1 MGKMG
6 MFQVTRRVS
15 LSLRYLKWNYGI
27 QKWTDRTAI
36 VDVFL
41 IYLTIQS
48 RWTIV
53 RSRDLTLKMVFEDQ
67 GLILYQNDPCR
78 KVFVGWWMK
87 ICEIIQGDKHHLV
100 RPISWFVSIHPT
112 QMKFNLRQPGW
123 NSYGTN
129 LRTETPGEPV
139 TWAWFSLFMKP
150 VIGVPP
156 NVYEWN
162 FMAQPKV
169 TYKFPKWFSG
179 FTLVKWLQAWI
190 SSLHSLGIAR
200 GSLLWVP
207 NASRQGVA
215 LHAAPQP
222 QPMPTLTPGTRLRV
236 EDREIIVAL
245 KTIKSV

>member
-1 MGKMG
+1 
-6 MFQVTRRVS
+6 
-15 LSLRYLKWNYGI
+15 
-27 QKWTDRTAI
+27 
-36 VDVFL
+36 
-41 IYLTIQS
+41 
-48 RWTIV
+48 
-53 RSRDLTLKMVFEDQ
+53 
-67 GLILYQNDPCR
+67 
-78 KVFVGWWMK
+78 MK

-100 RPISWFVSIHPT
+100 RPISWLVSIHPT

-236 EDREIIVAL
+236 EDREICSTENYKECV
-245 KTIKSV
+245 KSFWNMSTTLFLAGSNLRFQFAVLFLVIQFYHLTRFAPDTRM